1 MNEVITFSTT
11 LISVIIG
18 FLLSIL
24 WSEFKKWKENQRKQ
38 DVIKKAIGTELQT
51 LLLKLF
57 NCVKHEYCLSREEL
71 PFTIKSYEV
80 LRAEAP
86 AFLEPE
92 LLLQIDNIYEK
103 FKRLNDIYY
112 LNKLLNFYSFPPR

>member
-57 NCVKHEYCLSREEL
+57 NCVKHGYCLSREGL

-103 FKRLNDIYY
+103 IDILGEAKWKHGY
-112 LNKLLNFYSFPPR
+112 F